1 MKKQKPGERPITD
14 RAPIDRVATNRAII
28 VKAAY
33 TTPIDRSLAEKS
45 AIDKAS
51 TDRWHDADDLKW
63 TARNWASRMG
73 VKVPQIYIR
82 QMTTKWASIS
92 TSGHLTLNAEL
103 LNIPKS
109 LGEFVLVHEIVHRL
123 VPNHGMLFK
132 SFLFAYMPDWQERE
146 RSLRSL
152 ERDRL
157 EQK

>member
-14 RAPIDRVATNRAII
+14 RA
-28 VKAAY
+28 
-33 TTPIDRSLAEKS
+33 PIDRSLAEKS

-92 TSGHLTLNAEL
+92 TSGH
-103 LNIPKS
+103 K
-109 LGEFVLVHEIVHRL
+109 
-123 VPNHGMLFK
+123 
-132 SFLFAYMPDWQERE
+132 
-146 RSLRSL
+146 
-152 ERDRL
+152 
-157 EQK
+157 